1 MDIAKELRSKFEA
14 DPKETQDK
22 KDIGKRQVK
31 KEEILGITRPQGR
44 SDSQEADCDI
54 EVVRNTLL
62 GCKVKLGCGVLWLTV
77 LYV

>member
-31 KEEILGITRPQGR
+31 KEEILGITRPRGR

-54 EVVRNTLL
+54 EEVRKNTLNIKFSL
-62 GCKVKLGCGVLWLTV
+62 EDPIVPR
-77 LYV
+77 